1 MQYYSGGVYSSTQCS
16 SSKDYLTHAMVV
28 TGYGTYNGNEYYL
41 VKNRSATITT
51 STSTDTYLEQGSEVA
66 SIYLCVCMC
75 TITASLNTQK
85 YHKQDSIVSDI
96 SGRMTYEEM
105 CKPECCSN
113 LKCFSCSFLSWG
125 TYWGASGYIMMA
137 RNKYNQCGIAT
148 DASYPT
154 L

>member
-66 SIYLCVCMC
+66 SIYLCVYVYDY
-75 TITASLNTQK
+75 S
-85 YHKQDSIVSDI
+85 
-96 SGRMTYEEM
+96 
-105 CKPECCSN
+105 
-113 LKCFSCSFLSWG
+113 
-125 TYWGASGYIMMA
+125 
-137 RNKYNQCGIAT
+137 
-148 DASYPT
+148 
-154 L
+154 